1 MTKPEPLSPE
11 LAAHRRRLYI
21 MIAIVSVCFLV
32 SGSMVLGYFATRQQW
47 MLFTFLGAIAAGFAA
62 QGWMIVRF
70 RQSGR
75 PKS

>member
-1 MTKPEPLSPE
+1 MTSPAQMSAE
-11 LAAHRRRLYI
+11 LLAHRRRLYV

-32 SGSMVLGYFATRQQW
+32 SGSMVLGYFATHQQW
-47 MLFTFLGAIAAGFAA
+47 MLFAFVGAIATGFAA

-75 PKS
+75 PKA